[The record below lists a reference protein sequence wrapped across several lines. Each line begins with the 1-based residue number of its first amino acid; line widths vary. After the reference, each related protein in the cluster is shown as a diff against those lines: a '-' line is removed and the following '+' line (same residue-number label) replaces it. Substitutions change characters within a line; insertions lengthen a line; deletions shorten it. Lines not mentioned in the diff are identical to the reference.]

1 MTKAKSE
8 FSDTYSGLLAAI
20 PSEVLDRFPETAG
33 YLKSRAQRQDAEI
46 ARILAARHIETAF
59 LSTLTPANLASPS
72 ALLALD
78 GFFGKWKAALFPSSL
93 SEEQKQAFERE
104 ASELVAFV
112 PASPEPIQ
120 AALPS
125 QYQGI
130 SDLVELFKEQ
140 ALSDLQDVVAG
151 QRPLGA
157 LRTAANALETF
168 RVLSTWT
175 RGRVHNVFHEHGSA
189 NQAANV
195 LHSIINE
202 SATIPYAASR
212 WQDGEQWAANIK
224 GEAVRRQLA
233 HEMIHASPERTQEV
247 LAMLRT
253 GKIPD
258 MAESTHA
265 SKPRKPR

>member
-8 FSDTYSGLLAAI
+8 FSDTFSGLLAAI

-33 YLKSRAQRQDAEI
+33 YLKARAQKQDAEI
-46 ARILAARHIETAF
+46 SRIKKARDIETTF
-59 LSTLTPANLASPS
+59 LSTLMPANLASPS

-78 GFFGKWKAALFPSSL
+78 EFFGKWKAAMFPSSL
-93 SEEQKQAFERE
+93 SDEQKMAFERE
-104 ASELVAFV
+104 AAELVAFV
-112 PASPEPIQ
+112 PSSQEPIQ

-125 QYQGI
+125 QYQGLHA
-130 SDLVELFKEQ
+130 LVDLFKEQ
-140 ALSDLQDVVAG
+140 ALSELQDVASG
-151 QRPLGA
+151 RRSIGA
-157 LRTAANALETF
+157 LRFAADALETF

-175 RGRVHNVFHEHGSA
+175 KGRVHNVFHEHGTA

-202 SATIPYAASR
+202 SVNSPYATSR

-233 HEMIHASPERTQEV
+233 HEMIHATPERTQEV

-253 GKIPD
+253 GKLPD
-258 MAESTHA
+258 PVAPSTS